1 MKTSE
6 STIKQIGEF
15 EGCKLTA
22 YKCPAGVW
30 TIGYGHT
37 TGVYEGMKITKA
49 QAIQFLKED
58 LSRFET
64 HVMSFD
70 KRYHWTQ
77 NEFDAMVS
85 FSFNLGSINQL
96 TNEGARTKETI
107 AEKMLLYVNGGGKE
121 LPGLVRRRKW
131 EHDLFCKSEATTATP
146 PTGRTPLETSE
157 AVTRVIRG
165 EYGTGVQRIGL
176 LREEGYDPEV
186 VQRVVNILYGMDK

>member
-6 STIKQIGEF
+6 GTMKQIGEF

-49 QAIQFLKED
+49 QANNFLKED
-58 LSRFET
+58 LERFEK

-70 KRYHWTQ
+70 RIYHWTQ
-77 NEFDAMVS
+77 NEFDSMVS
-85 FSFNLGSINQL
+85 FAFNLGSINQL
-96 TNEGARTKETI
+96 TKEGSRKKEVI

-131 EHDLFCKSEATTATP
+131 EHDLFCKADSAPSAKPVE
-146 PTGRTPLETSE
+146 GKTPLDYAN
-157 AVTRVIRG
+157 AVVDVMLG
-165 EYGTGVQRIGL
+165 KYGSGVQRSAALTEAGFKA
-176 LREEGYDPEV
+176 EV
-186 VQRVVNILYGMDK
+186 VQSIINTLYGMD